1 MDPILIVDDE
11 KDNLEALR
19 RMLRG
24 QYDVTIVESPIE
36 ALKLV
41 QSQLFHVI
49 VSDQRMPEMTG
60 VELLE
65 KAKKLSPLSTRILL
79 TGYTDIDSVIDAI
92 NRGQIYRYVSKPWE
106 PEDFKMT
113 LRQANE
119 AFSLKKELQ
128 EKNASLEKAL
138 KELTLLDRAK
148 SRFLSLVS
156 HELNTPLTVMNSFI
170 DLISESKKELPADFA
185 KAMGSIQ
192 GASRRLGEIVK
203 EVVDYVRLE
212 TDSNLNRENVDLVS
226 VAKLVLY
233 DLKSKSEERKIG
245 FDLNFPTECKISVD
259 PQKFKIA
266 LFCLIQDTLKRSP
279 MGKSIGLKISTNGSD
294 VFIEATREG
303 EPING
308 EAFSLLETGQSQ
320 MHHHQN
326 LGVGLALC
334 RTIIEQHSGEIST
347 SMKNG
352 RTVVTLRLKIV

>member
-1 MDPILIVDDE
+1 M
-11 KDNLEALR
+11 
-19 RMLRG
+19 
-24 QYDVTIVESPIE
+24 
-36 ALKLV
+36 
-41 QSQLFHVI
+41 I

-119 AFSLKKELQ
+119 AFLLKKELQ

-203 EVVDYVRLE
+203 EVVDYVR
-212 TDSNLNRENVDLVS
+212 
-226 VAKLVLY
+226 
-233 DLKSKSEERKIG
+233 
-245 FDLNFPTECKISVD
+245 
-259 PQKFKIA
+259 
-266 LFCLIQDTLKRSP
+266 
-279 MGKSIGLKISTNGSD
+279 
-294 VFIEATREG
+294 
-303 EPING
+303 
-308 EAFSLLETGQSQ
+308 
-320 MHHHQN
+320 
-326 LGVGLALC
+326 
-334 RTIIEQHSGEIST
+334 
-347 SMKNG
+347 
-352 RTVVTLRLKIV
+352 